1 MMMYLNRY
9 AYDIDVL
16 LDALEAHPV
25 LLLPPLAAHPEVSA
39 VRCAESGAL
48 RK

>member
-25 LLLPPLAAHPEVSA
+25 LLLPPLAAHPEVSGGS
-39 VRCAESGAL
+39 VRESGAL